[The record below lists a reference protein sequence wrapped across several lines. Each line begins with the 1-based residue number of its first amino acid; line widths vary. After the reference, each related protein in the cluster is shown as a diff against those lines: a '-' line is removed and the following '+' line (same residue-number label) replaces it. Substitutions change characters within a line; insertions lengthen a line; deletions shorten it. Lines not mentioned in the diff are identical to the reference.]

1 MTEFSD
7 VQNLRRRYIIAFST
21 IAVLVTGAWLGM
33 RIIVDKQ
40 HNFSKLISIAG
51 QQSGLSERIAH
62 FATQMVAARDS
73 EDFNIAKAQL
83 GRAIANMEAAHRTL
97 LNGDPDGEIPYVT
110 TPVLQTIY
118 FDPSVGLNG
127 AITRYLS
134 HARAIYSTPR
144 DSLGWNSASYV
155 FVLQYGPYVLEAMF
169 TAATDEYDMA
179 SREAIEWIKQLE
191 TALWLGALVVLS
203 MEVLFIFHP
212 LENRLR
218 KSLTRLTDSNAK
230 LKMNL
235 NAVKTARREAE
246 TARDK
251 LDRLNQ
257 HLEERVEM
265 RTRELS
271 RELERHE
278 RTEARL
284 RASKREQECAN
295 RAKSDFL
302 ANMSHELRTP
312 LNAII
317 GFSNILRTDMFGP
330 LANAK
335 QKEYIED
342 IHHSGEHLLELINDI
357 LDVSALE
364 AGKLKLNEEPLNL
377 CAVIDL
383 TWRLVG
389 TRAEDKGVEL
399 RQNVPDTL
407 AWLHADERRIKQI
420 LLNLLTNAIKFTPRG
435 GTVTLNAKCN
445 GTRTISL
452 SVSDTGIGMDE
463 HDVAKA
469 MSQFGQVD
477 NVFSRTEEGTG
488 LGLPLTKGLVELH
501 DGRMEIE
508 SEKGCGTR
516 ITVHFPKERTI
527 DPIDGMSSESALAT
541 APSPALS
548 KVSA

>member
-1 MTEFSD
+1 MPEFSD
-7 VQNLRRRYIIAFST
+7 VQSLRRRYIIALSA
-21 IAVLVTGAWLGM
+21 IAILVTGTWLGM
-33 RIIVDKQ
+33 RITVDQ
-40 HNFSKLISIAG
+40 QRNFSKLISIAG
-51 QQSGLSERIAH
+51 QQSGLSERTAH
-62 FATQMVAARDS
+62 FTTQMLAAHDN
-73 EDFNIAKAQL
+73 EDFSVAKAQL
-83 GRAIANMEAAHRTL
+83 GRAISDMESAHRIL
-97 LNGDPDGEIPYVT
+97 LNGDPDSEIPFVMT
-110 TPVLQTIY
+110 SALQTIY
-118 FDPSVGLNG
+118 FDPTVGLDS
-127 AITRYLS
+127 AISRYLT
-134 HARAIYSTPR
+134 HARAIYSMPR
-144 DSLGWNSASYV
+144 DKLSWNSAPYV

-169 TAATDEYDMA
+169 RAATDEYEMA
-179 SREAIEWIKQLE
+179 SQNAIEWIKQLE
-191 TALWLGALVVLS
+191 TVLWLAALVILS
-203 MEVLFIFHP
+203 AEVLFIFRP
-212 LENRLR
+212 LERHLR
-218 KSLTRLTDSNAK
+218 KSLTRLTDSNAD
-230 LKMNL
+230 LTWHL
-235 NAVKTARREAE
+235 DEVKAARREAE
-246 TARDK
+246 ISRDN
-251 LDRLNQ
+251 LDQLNR

-284 RASKREQECAN
+284 RTSKHEQETAN

-364 AGKLKLNEEPLNL
+364 AGKLQLNEEPLDL

-389 TRAEDKGVEL
+389 TRAEDKGVQL
-399 RQNVPDTL
+399 RQNVPSAL
-407 AWLHADERRIKQI
+407 SWLLADERRVKQI
-420 LLNLLTNAIKFTPRG
+420 LLNLLTNAIKFTPKG
-435 GTVTLNAKCN
+435 GEVLLIAQCHANSN
-445 GTRTISL
+445 GARTISL
-452 SVSDTGIGMDE
+452 SVSDTGIGMNE
-463 HDVAKA
+463 NDVAKA

-501 DGRMEIE
+501 DGHMEIE
-508 SEKGCGTR
+508 SEKGQGTR

-527 DPIDGMSSESALAT
+527 DAIEA
-541 APSPALS
+541 APLMDA
-548 KVSA
+548 VN